1 MMKTKMVIGAVA
13 VMILMGTTTVPR
25 AQMVM
30 RTTNDGVYTE
40 AQAERG
46 HIAVVDGCTSCHG
59 GDLTG
64 ADVAP
69 GLVGPSFLG
78 NWTGESIAALVSR
91 IRVTMPMDRPGSLSS
106 STTADIVA
114 YLLKTNGY
122 AAGETELPSDTQ
134 GQEAIRLE
142 APKS

>member
-1 MMKTKMVIGAVA
+1 MMKTKMALGAAA
-13 VMILMGTTTVPR
+13 VMILMGTTTVLR
-25 AQMVM
+25 AQVVM
-30 RTTNDGVYTE
+30 RTTNGGVYTE

-46 HIAVVDGCTSCHG
+46 RIAVVDSCTSCHG

-91 IRVTMPMDRPGSLSS
+91 IKVTMPLDRPGSLSS
-106 STTADIVA
+106 GAAADVVA
-114 YLLKTNGY
+114 FILKSNGY
-122 AAGETELPSDTQ
+122 AAGETELPSDSQSQ
-134 GQEAIRLE
+134 GAIKFE